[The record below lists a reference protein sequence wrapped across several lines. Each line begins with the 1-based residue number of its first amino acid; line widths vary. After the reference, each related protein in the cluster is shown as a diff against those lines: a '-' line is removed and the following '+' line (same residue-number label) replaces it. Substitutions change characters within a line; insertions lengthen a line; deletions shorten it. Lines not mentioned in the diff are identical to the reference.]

1 MTYRSSGRGFG
12 VRGAGD
18 RSRRSLTRALQV
30 AFLIGAGWF
39 AARMLSGQWSEVAA
53 VSRNL
58 RPDWIRV
65 AWSALIVFASY
76 AVLIATWR
84 STVAAWDERL
94 PLRAAA
100 RIWFVSNLGRYIPGK
115 VWQVG
120 AMGVMAHD
128 AGVSAVAA
136 VGSALVISLV
146 NVLVGFA
153 VVAVTGGALLTSA
166 IGADAGAT
174 AGGLVGGM
182 PVMTILL
189 LALAVAGVVA
199 LPWVLPPLMRL
210 AARLTGRASL
220 GTGRQ
225 LPARAIWIAAA
236 GCAVAWVLYGLA
248 FRQLAVAL
256 LGTASG
262 DAAAYVAVFTLS
274 YLVGFLVLIAPG
286 GLVAREVSM
295 LSLLGAAGLA
305 SQSEAAVLVV
315 ASRLWLTVL
324 EIVPGVLLL
333 AWPGRQ
339 RGSPGAANAPEEASR
354 HITPSENR

>member
-1 MTYRSSGRGFG
+1 MTYRSSGTGFG
-12 VRGAGD
+12 VRDAGD
-18 RSRRSLTRALQV
+18 RSRRWLTRGLQL
-30 AFLIGAGWF
+30 AFLLGAAWF
-39 AARMLSGQWSEVAA
+39 AAKMLSGQWSEVAA
-53 VSRNL
+53 VSANL

-65 AWSALIVFASY
+65 SWSAVIVFASY
-76 AVLIATWR
+76 GVLIATWR

-153 VVAVTGGALLTSA
+153 VVAVTGGALLT
-166 IGADAGAT
+166 I
-174 AGGLVGGM
+174 
-182 PVMTILL
+182 PVTTILL

-210 AARLTGRASL
+210 AARVTGRASL
-220 GTGRQ
+220 GTSKQ

-256 LGTASG
+256 LGAASG

-339 RGSPGAANAPEEASR
+339 RGSPDAAIAPEEASR
-354 HITPSENR
+354 HITQSENR